1 MAKIDTK
8 KAVKVGTPRRVLD
21 SLTGAKLCFGAP
33 VVHADRT
40 VIPVARVQGAGGY
53 GFGGDVSGDTG
64 GGGGGWLDARPVG
77 FVEIGP
83 DGTRYER
90 IPDPDRLAR
99 TLKAG
104 AGALAAVIAGVAGAR
119 QLERGPARRS
129 PRALLRR

>member
-1 MAKIDTK
+1 MAKADAK
-8 KAVKVGTPRRVLD
+8 KAVKIGKPRRMLD

-33 VVHADRT
+33 VAHGDRT

-53 GFGGDVSGDTG
+53 GFGGDDTGETG

-90 IPDPDRLAR
+90 IPDPERVAR
-99 TLKAG
+99 TAKAL

-119 QLERGPARRS
+119 QLERAPGRRS